1 MKELQSLKQ
10 WVKDYEK
17 AKSLTDDLEILFE
30 YFKEG
35 EIEENEINIQYTHC
49 KDCLLYTSPS
59 PRDATL
65 SRMPSSA

>member
-35 EIEENEINIQYTHC
+35 E
-49 KDCLLYTSPS
+49 D
-59 PRDATL
+59 
-65 SRMPSSA
+65 